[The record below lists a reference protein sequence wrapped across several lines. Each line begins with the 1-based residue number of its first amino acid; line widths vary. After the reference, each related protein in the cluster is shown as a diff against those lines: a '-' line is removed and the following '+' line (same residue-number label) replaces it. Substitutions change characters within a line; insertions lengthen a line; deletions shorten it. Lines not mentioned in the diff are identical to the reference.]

1 MIAGDWANMTQAVW
15 RSPLLPLS
23 SADSSRGG
31 SNNTPTLIP
40 WDYGAR
46 FKRDILAYLKEYG
59 VKKTGPLVD
68 QLAMYDFSAIRA
80 VLIASVPSKLKI
92 GNSGSS
98 GSDERTIWGWP
109 ALRDALRHVP
119 LRESDA
125 TPHIIAQV

>member
-15 RSPLLPLS
+15 RSPVLPLS

-31 SNNTPTLIP
+31 SNVTPTPIP
-40 WDYGAR
+40 WGSGAR

-59 VKKTGPLVD
+59 LKKTGSLVE
-68 QLAMYDFSAIRA
+68 QLAKYDFGAVRA
-80 VLIASVPSKLKI
+80 ALIASVPSKLEV

-119 LRESDA
+119 LRESNA